1 MLLEC
6 SMNKISSAPCEL
18 SHGIVGV
25 HFGSS
30 VLAFLS
36 LLFSHSYSMVQK
48 VKLKKELN
56 IISNIL
62 RWMVITIGQK
72 RILLKINHAKEEQL
86 MIAAVKWLYMVG
98 TSEPQRNKR
107 IKKKM
112 EGHETYMIYEE
123 SVNLMNSHWRLQ
135 KPEKSLLDEY
145 LDKRVTWEGL
155 MFSDQMGITNENRM
169 RNKTNEIFYCIWFLY
184 GITCNEGTIFLCI
197 PI

>member
-1 MLLEC
+1 M
-6 SMNKISSAPCEL
+6 
-18 SHGIVGV
+18 
-25 HFGSS
+25 
-30 VLAFLS
+30 
-36 LLFSHSYSMVQK
+36 
-48 VKLKKELN
+48 
-56 IISNIL
+56 SNIL

-107 IKKKM
+107 IKKTM

-123 SVNLMNSHWRLQ
+123 SVNLMNSYWRLQ

-169 RNKTNEIFYCIWFLY
+169 RNKTNGIFYCIWFLY